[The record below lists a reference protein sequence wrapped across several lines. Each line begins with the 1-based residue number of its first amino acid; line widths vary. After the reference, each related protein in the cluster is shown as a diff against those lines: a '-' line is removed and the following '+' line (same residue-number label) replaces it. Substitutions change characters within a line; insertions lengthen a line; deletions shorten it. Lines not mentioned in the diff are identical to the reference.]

1 MPETPPIPVG
11 APVWFDLATS
21 DIDESTRFYEGV
33 FGWLAIEGPAE
44 FGGYVNFEK
53 NGVQV
58 AGMMANPGQGAPDG
72 WTVYLKSADASATA
86 EAIADAGGTVLVPA
100 DDVAELGTMAIAVDP
115 DGGAVGVWQPKTMQ
129 GYGLFGEDGAPG
141 WFELHTRDF
150 ANEMTFYRDAFGWST
165 DLMSDSD
172 EFRYGRLMVDGQPY
186 AGVMDGT
193 NFLPEGAP
201 AAWEVY
207 IVVTDTDATV
217 AAALDLGGSIL
228 IPPEDSPFGRLAK
241 IADPTGG
248 SIKVVQ
254 MQ

>member
-1 MPETPPIPVG
+1 MPATPPIPTG
-11 APVWFDLATS
+11 APIWFDLATS
-21 DIDESTRFYEGV
+21 DVEAATRFYEGV
-33 FGWLAIEGPAE
+33 FGWLGIPGPAE

-53 NGVQV
+53 NGVPV
-58 AGMMANPGQGAPDG
+58 AGMMPSQGGTDG
-72 WTVYLKSADASATA
+72 WTVYLNTPDAAAAADG
-86 EAIADAGGTVLVPA
+86 IAAAGGTVLTGP
-100 DDVAELGTMAIAVDP
+100 DDVAELGTMSILRDP
-115 DGGAVGVWQPKTMQ
+115 DGAMLGTWQPKAMQ

-150 ANEMTFYRDAFGWST
+150 AGEMAFYEKAFGWRT

-172 EFRYGRLMVDGQPY
+172 EFRYGRLVVDEQPY
-186 AGVMDGT
+186 AGVIDASGY
-193 NFLPEGAP
+193 LPEGTP

-228 IPPEDSPFGRLAK
+228 LEPEDSPFGRLAK

>member
-11 APVWFDLATS
+11 APIWFDLASS
-21 DIDESTRFYEGV
+21 DIEASTRFYEGV
-33 FGWLAIEGPAE
+33 FGWLAAPAPAE

-53 NGVQV
+53 NGVLV
-58 AGMMANPGQGAPDG
+58 AGMMPSHSGPDG
-72 WTVYLKSADASATA
+72 WTVYLRTADAAATA
-86 EAIADAGGTVLVPA
+86 EAVGAAGGTVFVAA
-100 DDVAELGTMAIAVDP
+100 DDVAELGTMSIVQDP
-115 DGGAVGVWQPKTMQ
+115 GGAVVGAWQPKAMQ

-150 ANEMTFYRDAFGWST
+150 AAEMAFYENAFGWRT

-172 EFRYGRLMVDGQPY
+172 EFRYGRLIVDEQPY
-186 AGVMDGT
+186 AGVMDASGY
-193 NFLPEGAP
+193 LPEGTP

-217 AAALDLGGSIL
+217 AAALDLGGSVL
-228 IPPEDSPFGRLAK
+228 LEPEDSPFGRLAK